1 MTPHQTSTKKHV
13 IAGMQPTQEISSELN
28 LWLEYA
34 AYAAS
39 GASMYLIYEYVLAGL
54 YSDPFIENQESNSTS
69 SAVIEPGIEET
80 TISSFRKLW
89 KRFF

>member
-1 MTPHQTSTKKHV
+1 LKRGSSTWIFGTAVMKGYYTTFDLATLKWGMTPHQTSTKKHV
-13 IAGMQPTQEISSELN
+13 IAGVQPTQEISTELN

-54 YSDPFIENQESNSTS
+54 YRDPFLKN
-69 SAVIEPGIEET
+69 
-80 TISSFRKLW
+80 
-89 KRFF
+89 